1 MPYTYRLREDTI
13 HDEEGK
19 EYIVYGIEA
28 VNSKK
33 KVPSSFS
40 DIFFDKQKAKTFVN
54 LCNEGKLELIHLTD
68 VVDDAITEQYA
79 IFK

>member
-1 MPYTYRLREDTI
+1 MPYTYRLREDAI

-28 VNSKK
+28 VNREKK
-33 KVPSSFS
+33 ILSSFS
-40 DIFFDKQKAKTFVN
+40 DIFFDKQKAEAFVS
-54 LCNEGKLELIHLTD
+54 LCNECKLELIHLAD

-79 IFK
+79 VFK